1 MSRLPQNFLVLV
13 KVKGEF
19 FAPLSRNNNCGS
31 EMSLS
36 TFLVLIALTF
46 GQIAVLTVTLFVLW
60 LAEEFRGSHE

>member
-1 MSRLPQNFLVLV
+1 VVFVPQNPLVLV
-13 KVKGEF
+13 KLKGKL
-19 FAPLSRNNNCGS
+19 FASLSRITTAGARL
-31 EMSLS
+31 SLS

>member
-1 MSRLPQNFLVLV
+1 
-13 KVKGEF
+13 
-19 FAPLSRNNNCGS
+19 
-31 EMSLS
+31 MSLS

>member
-1 MSRLPQNFLVLV
+1 MKS
-13 KVKGEF
+13 
-19 FAPLSRNNNCGS
+19 FATESFSFGQTEEQTFCFPVANHNCGG

>member
-1 MSRLPQNFLVLV
+1 VSLLPQNPLVLV
-13 KVKGEF
+13 KLKGQTF
-19 FAPLSRNNNCGS
+19 CFPFADHNCGG

-60 LAEEFRGSHE
+60 LAEEFGGSHK

>member
-1 MSRLPQNFLVLV
+1 VSRLPQNFVVLV

-19 FAPLSRNNNCGS
+19 FDSLLRNNNCGS

-46 GQIAVLTVTLFVLW
+46 GQIAVLTITLFVLW
-60 LAEEFRGSHE
+60 LAEEFGGS